1 MSKRDVIN
9 TYIANLN
16 KYKHLLSLNEQ
27 IYDNKKFKE
36 HIRKNYNYRDE
47 NKLSFNTLFV
57 YMVLS
62 IYYLMYYN
70 KYY

>member
-36 HIRKNYNYRDE
+36 RIRKNYNYEDE
-47 NKLSFNTLFV
+47 KIIFLKSKQSKF
-57 YMVLS
+57 
-62 IYYLMYYN
+62 
-70 KYY
+70 

>member
-36 HIRKNYNYRDE
+36 RIRKNYNYGDE
-47 NKLSFNTLFV
+47 KIIFLKSKQSKF
-57 YMVLS
+57 
-62 IYYLMYYN
+62 
-70 KYY
+70 

>member
-47 NKLSFNTLFV
+47 KIIFLKSKQSKF
-57 YMVLS
+57 
-62 IYYLMYYN
+62 
-70 KYY
+70 

>member
-1 MSKRDVIN
+1 MGKRDVIN

-36 HIRKNYNYRDE
+36 HIRKNYNYEDE
-47 NKLSFNTLFV
+47 KIIFLKSKQSKF
-57 YMVLS
+57 
-62 IYYLMYYN
+62 
-70 KYY
+70 

>member
-9 TYIANLN
+9 TYIAKLN

-36 HIRKNYNYRDE
+36 HIRKNYNYGDE
-47 NKLSFNTLFV
+47 KIIFLKSKQSKF
-57 YMVLS
+57 
-62 IYYLMYYN
+62 
-70 KYY
+70 

>member
-36 HIRKNYNYRDE
+36 HIRKNYNYGDE
-47 NKLSFNTLFV
+47 KIIFLKSKQSKF
-57 YMVLS
+57 
-62 IYYLMYYN
+62 
-70 KYY
+70 